1 MSVISEKVNP
11 YTPQKPWGLG
21 KRELAE
27 NLALLLISIFATPII
42 LANTGLSGKLGG
54 AFVFL
59 VLATVSNIILSVRR
73 QGLRMISNAL
83 SSSLI
88 YISTLLVLL
97 PLGSII
103 FTVIQKGSTAIR
115 WNTFTSDMRI
125 AQPDGPFTEG
135 GALHAIVGTSLIVL
149 LATIISVP
157 LGVLTALYLTEIKGR
172 FETTVRFLVQAMS
185 GVPSI
190 VAGLFIYSVLI
201 VTLGAKFSAFVGAL
215 ALSILMLPTV
225 ARTAEEVLK
234 LIPRDL
240 REAGTALGATQW
252 RTVAMVVVPA
262 ARSGILTAIILG
274 IARVAGET
282 APLLL
287 TILGNTATN
296 VNPFNGPSAAL
307 PLYTFSLMRTG
318 LEVALSRAWGGALIL
333 LTLVL
338 VLFVSAR
345 LLSGKKR

>member
-1 MSVISEKVNP
+1 MTTTAIQVAP
-11 YTPQKPWGLG
+11 RKPWRLGRKQLAVNGLVFFG
-21 KRELAE
+21 SIAVTP
-27 NLALLLISIFATPII
+27 LLLEVTP
-42 LANTGLSGKLGG
+42 LAGKLGA
-54 AFVFL
+54 AFIFV
-59 VLATVSNIILSVRR
+59 VVATTANVIISVIR
-73 QGLRMISNAL
+73 QGPRMISNAI

-88 YISTLLVLL
+88 YLATAVVLL
-97 PLGSII
+97 PLGSIL
-103 FTVIQKGSTAIR
+103 FTVIQKGAGAIR
-115 WNTFTSDMRI
+115 WNTFTQDMRVS
-125 AQPDGPFTEG
+125 QPDAPFTEG
-135 GALHAIVGTSLIVL
+135 GALHAIIGTMIIVL
-149 LATIISVP
+149 IATIISVP
-157 LGVLTALYLTEIKGR
+157 LGTLTALYLTEIKGR
-172 FETTVRFLVQAMS
+172 FEGLVRFLVQAMS

-240 REAGTALGATQW
+240 LEAGTALGATQW

-262 ARSGILTAIILG
+262 ARSGIFTAIILG

-296 VNPFNGPSAAL
+296 MNPFDGPSAAL
-307 PLYTFSLMRTG
+307 PIYTFSLMRTG
-318 LEVALSRAWGGALIL
+318 LEVAVTRAWGGAFIL

-338 VLFVSAR
+338 ILFISAR